1 MASISTLG
9 AGTNLDLNTLYDN
22 LQSAE
27 QAQLTPITNQ
37 QASYNAQLTAWGVV
51 QSSMSK
57 LQTAASALENASNI
71 ATTKVTSS
79 NTAFTATLAS
89 GAAAGNYSV
98 EVDQLAAAQ
107 SLLSKSASSESTD
120 LGDSSM
126 ASRTITISQ
135 SGQKSPLTVT
145 LNQNQT
151 SLTDIRDAINK
162 QQGSVNA
169 SVIMANDNTYYLSLT
184 ARDSGTANAMTVSTN
199 DATLSQYISYSS
211 GGSNNGMT
219 QQVAAQDAQLKING
233 LSITRSSNIVTD
245 APEGVTLNLNK
256 VNSGSPETLSI
267 AKDTTPMATAI
278 QTYVD
283 AYNSL
288 QKTIADQ
295 TNYTPVQEGQAPS
308 TDNGDLLGDNT
319 LMNIQTSLRSQFSDP
334 QGSGSIQVLSQLGI
348 TQDDKGDLTV
358 DSTKLNAALTDQ
370 PADVLSFLTGDG
382 KTTGFATQV
391 TNRLNDMLASNGTVS
406 NATTGINTSLKQLSD
421 QYNNVND
428 QITAVMAQYKT
439 EFTNLSTLVSSMT
452 QTGDYLSAQFAKM

>member
-1 MASISTLG
+1 MASISSLG

-27 QAQLTPITNQ
+27 EAQLTPITTQ

-57 LQTAASALENASNI
+57 LQTAAAALQNASSI
-71 ATTKVTSS
+71 ATTKVTST

-89 GAAAGNYSV
+89 NAAAGNYSV
-98 EVDQLAAAQ
+98 EVDQLAASQ
-107 SLLSKSASSESTD
+107 SLLSKSASSETAQ

-135 SGQKSPLTVT
+135 PGQKSPLTVT

-151 SLTDIRDAINK
+151 SLTAIRDAINQ

-184 ARDSGTANAMTVSTN
+184 ARDSGTANEMTVSTN
-199 DATLSQYISYSS
+199 DSTLAQYVNYSS

-219 QQVAAQDAQLKING
+219 EQVAAQDAQIKVNG

-256 VNSGSPETLSI
+256 VNTGSPETLSI
-267 AKDTTPMATAI
+267 ASDTSPMSTAI

-295 TNYTPVQEGQAPS
+295 TNYTPVQAGQAQS
-308 TDNGDLLGDNT
+308 ADNGDLLGDNT

-334 QGSGSIQVLSQLGI
+334 QSGNIQELSQLGI

-358 DSTKLNAALTDQ
+358 DSTKLNNALTNQ
-370 PADVLSFLTGDG
+370 PADVLAFLTGDG
-382 KTTGFATQV
+382 KTTGFATEV
-391 TNRLNDMLASNGTVS
+391 TNNLNQMLASNGTIS

-421 QYNNVND
+421 QYNTVND
-428 QITAVMAQYKT
+428 QITTIMAQYKT

-452 QTGDYLSAQFAKM
+452 QTGNYLAAQFAKM